1 MACQPLIS
9 GIMLSLGPNSFADSS
24 YLYRMGAGEWRA
36 ELDAMQRFG
45 IDWLG
50 CWSGL
55 ETCVERRAAVPGGDL
70 IGFLLREAEERNMR
84 LSLSCGFCP
93 GWWEEWNL
101 PKALAFTG
109 RSIERLRR
117 RYGAFRSFDSWY
129 LDYEIYL
136 RWGEEA
142 EQMAELY
149 RGVTAY
155 CHEADRRPV
164 MVSPFFQPD
173 TSGRCG
179 VFRYGEPAE
188 YYPFW
193 RDLLAGSGIDIL
205 ALQDNGGQH
214 LGCFGDGER
223 LPFIREVT
231 RACRDAGVR
240 YWGNVE
246 SGELPVA
253 SVDAFAERYGAGG
266 DVNDR
271 RIRPDWRAVPL
282 PKLERKLEL
291 AARDAEKI
299 MSWGYMEFFRP
310 GGGAENRRNYQ
321 AYCSYRDRLCGAEA
335 ESASP
340 ELSAAG
346 NA

>member
-24 YLYRMGAGEWRA
+24 YLYRMDAGEWRA

-223 LPFIREVT
+223 LPFIREVI

-253 SVDAFAERYGAGG
+253 SVAT
-266 DVNDR
+266 R
-271 RIRPDWRAVPL
+271 RR
-282 PKLERKLEL
+282 
-291 AARDAEKI
+291 
-299 MSWGYMEFFRP
+299 S
-310 GGGAENRRNYQ
+310 
-321 AYCSYRDRLCGAEA
+321 
-335 ESASP
+335 
-340 ELSAAG
+340 
-346 NA
+346 